1 MSRACAH
8 AVVLFAFAVLC
19 VAFVGVA
26 PAAADPACPSASA
39 MPAQA
44 GHDPLVEAT
53 LCLLNDQ
60 RERRDL
66 PPLRNSPRLADA
78 AQGHARDMAKHNYF
92 SHDSRSGASFI
103 DRIRRTGYL
112 DGARSWI
119 AAENIAWGTGKM
131 ATPKAIVKSWM
142 DSPGHR
148 ANILSGSLREIGI
161 GVAEDAPIEGAGP
174 GGTYA
179 TDFGKRA

>member
-1 MSRACAH
+1 MSRACPH
-8 AVVLFAFAVLC
+8 ILAVALAVLC
-19 VAFVGVA
+19 ATFLGA
-26 PAAADPACPSASA
+26 GAADAGPGCPSASA

-60 RERRDL
+60 RDRRGL
-66 PPLRNSPRLADA
+66 PPLRANDRLSDA
-78 AQGHARDMAKHNYF
+78 AQRHARDMARRNYF

-119 AAENIAWGTGKM
+119 AAENIAWGTGRF

-148 ANILSGSLREIGI
+148 ANILSSSLREIGI
-161 GVAEDAPIEGAGP
+161 GVAEDPPIADAGP

-179 TDFGKRA
+179 TDFGKRD